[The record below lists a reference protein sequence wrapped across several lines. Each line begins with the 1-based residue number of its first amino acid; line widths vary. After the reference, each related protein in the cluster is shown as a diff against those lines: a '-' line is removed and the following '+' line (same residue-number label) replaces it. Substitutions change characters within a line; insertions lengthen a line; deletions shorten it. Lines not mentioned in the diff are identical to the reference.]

1 MKNNILIHICLLAM
15 ILVTS
20 SCTPVVDT
28 PTPSPIVVNTPTP
41 TPSPSATPENT
52 ATLTPIACQGT
63 GTYQTDQICSL
74 LPEEQAY
81 DYLLD
86 LIKGSENCKFPCW
99 AGIVPGVTSIYEAL
113 LIFQPLLTVSSRF
126 YYDQTFS
133 IHSKVDYPVKDHILA
148 VNIDYDTSFLK
159 SLDSPN
165 AHSYIHINTDAQH
178 LMEYENQEWAY
189 WYYYD
194 SPEYKNLFSNYSIQS
209 FLSNY
214 GNPQEVVTFL
224 EDNIGEDWSS
234 DFFALYMLY
243 PDQGIYLRYETEIF
257 IEDDIVSFC
266 PNKTFAE
273 LWLFSPNNPVD
284 NEAILSVDK
293 PSYWLHLFERNDYY
307 KTPKEAFNID
317 TSTLIEALRDNPE
330 ACFTTR
336 VSDWPSQ

>member
-1 MKNNILIHICLLAM
+1 MANRMLKIFIISFAVLLC
-15 ILVTS
+15 S
-20 SCTPVVDT
+20 SCTPVPD
-28 PTPSPIVVNTPTP
+28 SLTPTP
-41 TPSPSATPENT
+41 TSENTPSP
-52 ATLTPIACQGT
+52 TLTPTACQIT
-63 GTYQTDQICSL
+63 GVHQTDQVCSFHSD
-74 LPEEQAY
+74 EQAY

-86 LIKGSENCKFPCW
+86 LIKGSENCRFPCW
-99 AGIVPGVTSIYEAL
+99 AGIVPGVTSIDEAL
-113 LIFQPLLTVSSRF
+113 LIFQPLLTVSSQF

-133 IHSKVDYPVKDHILA
+133 VHSLVYYPVKDHNLM

-178 LMEYENQEWAY
+178 LVEYENQEWAY

-224 EDNIGEDWSS
+224 EDNIGEDWSP

-243 PDQGIYLRYETEIF
+243 PYQGIYLRYETEIF
-257 IEDDIVSFC
+257 IEEGIVSFC

-273 LWLFSPNNPVD
+273 LWLFSPDNPAD

-293 PSYWLHLFERNDYY
+293 PSYWQDLFERNDYY
-307 KTPKEAFNID
+307 KTIEDAIDID
-317 TSTLIEALRDNPE
+317 TSTFIEELMVNPDN
-330 ACFTTR
+330 CYTTR

>member
-1 MKNNILIHICLLAM
+1 MLTLQTIKNIVISTILLFFLG
-15 ILVTS
+15 
-20 SCTPVVDT
+20 SCIPL
-28 PTPSPIVVNTPTP
+28 
-41 TPSPSATPENT
+41 
-52 ATLTPIACQGT
+52 ATLDPTLTEITEPVLTLAPTECQIT
-63 GTYQTDQICSL
+63 EASQTDQVCSFHSD
-74 LPEEQAY
+74 EQVY

-86 LIKGSENCKFPCW
+86 LIKGSENCRFPCW
-99 AGIVPGVTSIYEAL
+99 AGIVPGVTSIDEAL
-113 LIFQPLLTVSSRF
+113 LIFQPLLTVSSHF
-126 YYDQTFS
+126 YYNQTFS

-178 LMEYENQEWAY
+178 LVEYENQEWAY

-224 EDNIGEDWSS
+224 EDNIGEDWSP

-257 IEDDIVSFC
+257 IEDGIVSFC
-266 PNKTFAE
+266 PDKTFAE
-273 LWLFSPNNPVD
+273 LWLFSPDNLAD

-293 PSYWLHLFERNDYY
+293 PSYWQDLFERNDYY
-307 KTPKEAFNID
+307 KTIEDAFDID
-317 TSTLIEALRDNPE
+317 TSTFIEELLVNPDN
-330 ACFTTR
+330 CYSTK